1 MAELVDA
8 PDSKSGAL
16 KGVRVRVPLP
26 APISALLPLQ
36 PKETRMITDA
46 QVHIWNANTPDDPWD
61 PGAQSHLP
69 DPMPAERMLGL
80 MDEAGID
87 RAVIRLEGK

>member
-1 MAELVDA
+1 
-8 PDSKSGAL
+8 
-16 KGVRVRVPLP
+16 
-26 APISALLPLQ
+26 
-36 PKETRMITDA
+36 MITDA

-61 PGAQSHLP
+61 PKAQTHLP

-87 RAVIRLEGK
+87 RAVISPPVPPGTSPSRRAAAI